1 MNPYKMYLS
10 TEHIH
15 EPSNMPAA
23 TTATTIGGD
32 PHKFGFCINIGILA
46 GWYCCYQR
54 SFFISCKGKV
64 PVCVCGGFY
73 SNKAVNKFFL
83 LNLNEL
89 KCKTFYSVHFDK
101 SWNIPLP
108 DVQILQIYFSEQRI
122 YSFDKLLYKRRKK
135 KINIS
140 RQQIQKHHQKS
151 NQTESPT
158 MTTMTTTAAGL
169 ESIFIEINFHR
180 TARCIRTHSQTHS
193 LCL

>member
-1 MNPYKMYLS
+1 MNPYKMYQS

-32 PHKFGFCINIGILA
+32 PHKFGFSINIGILA
-46 GWYCCYQR
+46 EWYCCYQR
-54 SFFISCKGKV
+54 SFFISCKGV
-64 PVCVCGGFY
+64 PVSVWVFILTKP
-73 SNKAVNKFFL
+73 SINFFL

-101 SWNIPLP
+101 SWNIPLR

-122 YSFDKLLYKRRKK
+122 YSFDKLLYKGRKK

-180 TARCIRTHSQTHS
+180 TVRCILTHSHTHS

>member
-64 PVCVCGGFY
+64 PVCVGFY

-108 DVQILQIYFSEQRI
+108 DVQILQIYFSEHRI
-122 YSFDKLLYKRRKK
+122 YSFDKLLYKGRKK
-135 KINIS
+135 KINNFS
-140 RQQIQKHHQKS
+140 TTNSKAPSEIQPNGKPNNDDDDNDNSGSWIDIYRDKF
-151 NQTESPT
+151 P
-158 MTTMTTTAAGL
+158 
-169 ESIFIEINFHR
+169 
-180 TARCIRTHSQTHS
+180 
-193 LCL
+193 